1 MSQIKQYSPT
11 CDCMSQASW
20 GDYVLHADHL
30 ASHAYDDSKE
40 QALADQFI
48 KAQQARLAKGG
59 HAPLTRT
66 EESAMRGAWKECARS
81 RAKAAGCE

>member
-1 MSQIKQYSPT
+1 M
-11 CDCMSQASW
+11 
-20 GDYVLHADHL
+20 GDKLCVCGLSNAAVGSVVLHTDHL
-30 ASHAYDDSKE
+30 ASHAYDEAKE

-48 KAQQARLAKGG
+48 KAQQSRLANGG

-81 RAKAAGCE
+81 RARAAGCL